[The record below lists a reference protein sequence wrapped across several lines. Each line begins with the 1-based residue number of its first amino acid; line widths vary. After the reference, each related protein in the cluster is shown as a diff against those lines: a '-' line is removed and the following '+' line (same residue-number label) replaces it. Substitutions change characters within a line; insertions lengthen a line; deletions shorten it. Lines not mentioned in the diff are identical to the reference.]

1 MKNELK
7 SRTGGQLLVDALKV
21 HGADT
26 AFCVPGESYLAV
38 LDALYD
44 AREAIKLIVCR
55 QEGGAANMAEA
66 YGKLTGRPGICMV
79 TRGPGASNAAIGV
92 HTAYQ
97 DSTPMILLIGQV
109 GSDFVEREA
118 FQEVDFRRM
127 YGEMAKWVASIDSAS
142 RVPEFLSHAFHCA
155 MSGRKGPVV
164 LALPEDMLIQ
174 TAVAAD
180 TDPYHEVVAHPGAGD
195 IARLRAML
203 AQAQRP
209 LAILGGSGWSA
220 RACADLRQ
228 FIEANRLPAS
238 CAFRFQ
244 DLFDNSH
251 ANYAGDIG
259 IGINPKLAQ
268 RVKEADLLLVI
279 GARLGEM
286 TTGGYTLLSVPRP
299 AQKLIHVHAGAEELG
314 RVYQGDLLINSG
326 MPPIAAALAAMAP
339 VEAGAW
345 RESPASAHADYL
357 EWTSR
362 RTMPGKLQLWDI
374 VDFLKNRL
382 PIDAI
387 LANGAG
393 NYSGW
398 LHRFYPH
405 RMFRTQLA
413 PTSGAMGYGVPAAVA
428 AKIVQPQ
435 RTVVSWN
442 GDGCFLMCGQE
453 LATAAQYGAKVIFI
467 VVNNGMYGTIR
478 MHQEREY
485 PARVYGTA
493 LANPDFVQLARA
505 YGAHGELVEET
516 SQFAAAFERA
526 LDATEASD
534 KPALIELRI
543 DPQAIT
549 PNTTLDALR
558 QQALKRAG

>member
-7 SRTGGQLLVDALKV
+7 ARTGGQLLVDALKV
-21 HGADT
+21 HGVDT

-66 YGKLTGRPGICMV
+66 YGKLTGKPGICMV

-92 HTAYQ
+92 HTAHQ
-97 DSTPMILLIGQV
+97 DSTPMILFIGQV

-127 YGEMAKWVASIDSAS
+127 YGQLAKWVASIDRVE
-142 RVPEFLSHAFHCA
+142 RVPEYLSHAFHCA

-164 LALPEDMLIQ
+164 LALPEDTLNR

-180 TDPYHEVVAHPGAGD
+180 TDPDPYQEVLAHPGAGD
-195 IARLRAML
+195 IAKLRAML
-203 AQAQRP
+203 VAAERP
-209 LAILGGSGWSA
+209 LAILGGSGWNA
-220 RACADLRQ
+220 NACADLRK
-228 FIEANRLPAS
+228 FIEANGLPAA

-268 RVKEADLLLVI
+268 RVKDADLLLVI
-279 GARLGEM
+279 GARLGEI
-286 TTGGYTLLSVPRP
+286 TTSRYTLLSVPRP
-299 AQKLIHVHAGAEELG
+299 AQKLVHVHAGAEELG
-314 RVYQGDLLINSG
+314 RVYQGDSLINSG
-326 MPPIAAALAAMAP
+326 MPPIAAALAAMPP
-339 VEAGAW
+339 VEAEAW
-345 RESPASAHADYL
+345 REWTASAHADYL
-357 EWTSR
+357 EWTKP
-362 RTMPGKLQLWDI
+362 RTMPGKVQLWDI
-374 VDFLKNRL
+374 VDFLKRRL
-382 PIDAI
+382 PADAI

-393 NYSGW
+393 NYASW

-413 PTSGAMGYGVPAAVA
+413 PTSGAMGYGVPAAIA
-428 AKIVQPQ
+428 AKIAHPQ
-435 RTVVSWN
+435 RMVVSWN

-453 LATAAQYGAKVIFI
+453 LATAMQYGANVIFI

-485 PARVYGTA
+485 PARVHGTA
-493 LANPDFVQLARA
+493 LTNPDFVLLARA
-505 YGAHGELVEET
+505 YGLYGELVEET
-516 SQFAAAFERA
+516 SQFAPAFERA
-526 LDATEASD
+526 AAAG

-558 QQALKRAG
+558 EQALKRKG

>member
-7 SRTGGQLLVDALKV
+7 ARTGGQLLVDALKV
-21 HGADT
+21 HGVDT

-66 YGKLTGRPGICMV
+66 YGKLTGKPGICMV

-92 HTAYQ
+92 HTAHQ
-97 DSTPMILLIGQV
+97 DSTPMILFIGQV

-127 YGEMAKWVASIDSAS
+127 YGQLAKWVASIDRVE
-142 RVPEFLSHAFHCA
+142 RVPEYLSHAFHCA

-164 LALPEDMLIQ
+164 LALPEDTLNR

-180 TDPYHEVVAHPGAGD
+180 TDPYQEVLAHPGAGD
-195 IARLRAML
+195 IAKLRAML
-203 AQAQRP
+203 VAAERP
-209 LAILGGSGWSA
+209 LALLGGSGWNA
-220 RACADLRQ
+220 NACADLRK
-228 FIEANRLPAS
+228 FIEANGLPAA

-268 RVKEADLLLVI
+268 RVKDADLLLVI
-279 GARLGEM
+279 GARLGEI
-286 TTGGYTLLSVPRP
+286 TTSRYTLLSVPRP
-299 AQKLIHVHAGAEELG
+299 AQKLVHVHAGAEELG
-314 RVYQGDLLINSG
+314 RVYQGDSLINSG
-326 MPPIAAALAAMAP
+326 MPPIAAALAAMPP
-339 VEAGAW
+339 VEAKAW
-345 RESPASAHADYL
+345 REWTASAHADYL
-357 EWTSR
+357 EWTKP
-362 RTMPGKLQLWDI
+362 RTMPGKVQLWDI
-374 VDFLKNRL
+374 VDFLKRRL
-382 PIDAI
+382 PADAI

-393 NYSGW
+393 NYASW

-413 PTSGAMGYGVPAAVA
+413 PTSGAMGYGVPAAIA
-428 AKIVQPQ
+428 AKIAHPQ
-435 RTVVSWN
+435 RMVVSWN

-453 LATAAQYGAKVIFI
+453 LATAMQYGANVIFI

-485 PARVYGTA
+485 PARVHGTA
-493 LANPDFVQLARA
+493 LTNPDFVLLARA
-505 YGAHGELVEET
+505 YGLYGELVEET
-516 SQFAAAFERA
+516 SQFAPAFERA
-526 LDATEASD
+526 AAAG

-558 QQALKRAG
+558 EQALKRKG